1 MFILRRRAGGGG
13 GGDRRCFSCSPCIAE
28 VPSRGEPTLQSQD
41 NQKDKNSKPVLP
53 YTSRKKT
60 KKERNLCDK
69 KRCVF
74 MFYVLDATRSQRD
87 GSVDI
92 IGSQKAPPF
101 PIPHILLKDIGSF
114 DPHNINP
121 LLQLDPVLCKH
132 ISVIIDSKA
141 AEERVPGPLYISLY
155 VTVTPHRFLG
165 DDIPFPEQDEEM
177 ETCGICLE
185 ELNPRGEIYFDMP
198 NCSHQFHDL
207 CISRWLRRSKTC
219 PLCRT
224 FADYDD

>member
-1 MFILRRRAGGGG
+1 MFERGANCSLIMLESGEQATI
-13 GGDRRCFSCSPCIAE
+13 DIEATVSCKCSSNTLKIRLKRDTE
-28 VPSRGEPTLQSQD
+28 VFL
-41 NQKDKNSKPVLP
+41 VH
-53 YTSRKKT
+53 
-60 KKERNLCDK
+60 
-69 KRCVF
+69 
-74 MFYVLDATRSQRD
+74 QRD

-92 IGSQKAPPF
+92 IGSQPAPPF

-121 LLQLDPVLCKH
+121 LLQLDPVLCDH
-132 ISVIIDSKA
+132 ISVIIASKA

-165 DDIPFPEQDEEM
+165 DDIPFPEQDEEL